1 MLLEMS
7 MMPLS
12 ACPLWQT
19 ENPGQTAGECN
30 DAARSYT
37 TPQETIHSVRD
48 RAIAFNLDQVRRTD
62 REVARRPPPGDR
74 DSINE
79 AVGACRSDAAT
90 TGAAMRREPG
100 GVSYWVLP

>member
-30 DAARSYT
+30 DAARSYITPRET
-37 TPQETIHSVRD
+37 THSVRD
-48 RAIAFNLDQVRRTD
+48 RAIASNSIKS
-62 REVARRPPPGDR
+62 VALIERRPGDLQQ
-74 DSINE
+74 
-79 AVGACRSDAAT
+79 AT
-90 TGAAMRREPG
+90 ETA
-100 GVSYWVLP
+100 